1 VALKFKIKKNYFQD
15 ALRLMRISNNVRK
28 FDGVINAVT
37 IMATDKA
44 KYALQDAG
52 LMTPQ
57 IKEASGSDLVIA
69 VEANTNELADQTIE
83 QIEGLVSSD
92 ASGGLVSSDIIGQ
105 EIRVINIGLDIFKEA
120 LEAQDVKVVQV
131 DWEVPAKGDEKVIN
145 VLKKMY

>member
-1 VALKFKIKKNYFQD
+1 VALKFKIKKNYFHD

-83 QIEGLVSSD
+83 QIESLVSSD
-92 ASGGLVSSDIIGQ
+92 ASGGRVSSDIIGQ

>member
-1 VALKFKIKKNYFQD
+1 MALKFKIKKNYFQD

-83 QIEGLVSSD
+83 QIESLVSSD
-92 ASGGLVSSDIIGQ
+92 ASGGRVSSDIIGQ